1 MPSCLLGTMS
11 LPSTGDDD
19 GKSYTRPHQGI
30 GQQLP
35 VVCEVARP
43 TQHAAD
49 KVIAIP
55 ILGGLHHDYRKVA

>member
-1 MPSCLLGTMS
+1 MS

-30 GQQLP
+30 GQQIP
-35 VVCEVARP
+35 ERRKSVPSSQDAGG
-43 TQHAAD
+43 

-55 ILGGLHHDYRKVA
+55 VMEGLPHDYHWAA